1 MGTDACTV
9 TRQGSRRGAF
19 AASPHALRAQ
29 AAHPPRALEGV
40 TRVDTAQQQSRQ
52 IAGATRIDE
61 ALRAG
66 QPLGLVLVH
75 REATNPAVQAVVA
88 RAAAAGIRVRRVT
101 PNVLWRLGRT
111 TVPDEIMALVG
122 PAPTTDLEQVLG
134 RPGAIWL
141 LAGLTYPSNAGV
153 AIRTA
158 EVSGAAAVIIDG
170 PFNNAARRSALR
182 ISVRSDWFMPVL
194 WLGAHATLEAARPTA
209 RTVIGIELTG
219 AHAPWEIDLTGDPL
233 FVVGGE
239 TNGIPADV
247 IARCHQII
255 RIPMQGFIPSYNL
268 QAAMA
273 AIATERLRQLR

>member
-1 MGTDACTV
+1 VNT
-9 TRQGSRRGAF
+9 
-19 AASPHALRAQ
+19 
-29 AAHPPRALEGV
+29 AH
-40 TRVDTAQQQSRQ
+40 QQPRQ
-52 IAGATRIDE
+52 IAGAVRIDE

-75 REATNPAVQAVVA
+75 REATDPAVRAVVA
-88 RAAAAGIRVRRVT
+88 RATAAGIQVRRVT
-101 PNVLWRLGRT
+101 PKVLWRLGRT
-111 TVPDEIMALVG
+111 AVPDEIMALVG
-122 PAPTTDLEQVLG
+122 PAPTTDLDEVLG

-141 LAGLTYPSNAGV
+141 LAGLTYPSNVGA

-194 WLGAHATLEAARPTA
+194 WLGAHATLDAARDTA
-209 RTVIGIELTG
+209 RTVIGIEITG
-219 AHAPWEIDLTGDPL
+219 AHAPWDVDLTGNPL

-239 TNGIPADV
+239 THGIPAD
-247 IARCHQII
+247 IMARCHQII
-255 RIPMQGFIPSYNL
+255 RIPMHGFIPSYNL

-273 AIATERLRQLR
+273 VIAAERLRQLR